1 MTDTRAHI
9 VAWLAETLGELQLT
23 TSAAPVDET
32 TGLLG
37 RGIGLDSMEVL
48 QLVVAAEERFDL
60 TVDEREL
67 KPQYFRTVGAFA
79 TFLEERM
86 PPP

>member
-1 MTDTRAHI
+1 MTATRLEI
-9 VAWLAETLGELQLT
+9 MTWVAEMLHQLQLT
-23 TSAAPVDET
+23 DPAEPVDET

-60 TVDEREL
+60 TVDESEL
-67 KPQYFRTVGAFA
+67 KPDYFRTVGAFA
-79 TFLEERM
+79 DFLEGRIHS
-86 PPP
+86 

>member
-1 MTDTRAHI
+1 MTATRLEI
-9 VAWLAETLGELQLT
+9 VAWVTELLRELQLT
-23 TSAAPVDET
+23 SATEPVGET

-60 TVDEREL
+60 TVDESQLRPE
-67 KPQYFRTVGAFA
+67 YFRTVGAFA

-86 PPP
+86 SST

>member
-1 MTDTRAHI
+1 MTETRVEI
-9 VAWLAETLGELQLT
+9 VAWVAETLRELQLT
-23 TSAAPVDET
+23 TSAEPVDEA

-60 TVDEREL
+60 TVDESQL
-67 KPQYFRTVGAFA
+67 KPEYFRTVGAFT
-79 TFLEERM
+79 TFLEERVSSS
-86 PPP
+86 

>member
-1 MTDTRAHI
+1 MTATRPEI
-9 VAWLAETLGELQLT
+9 VAWIAAMLRELHLT
-23 TSAAPVDET
+23 ATADPVEET

-60 TVDEREL
+60 TVDESQLRPE
-67 KPQYFRTVGAFA
+67 YFRTVGAFA
-79 TFLEERM
+79 TFLQERM
-86 PPP
+86 SST

>member
-1 MTDTRAHI
+1 MTATRPQI
-9 VAWLAETLGELQLT
+9 VAWIADTLPELHLT
-23 TSAAPVDET
+23 ASADQVDET

-60 TVDEREL
+60 TVDESQLRPE
-67 KPQYFRTVGAFA
+67 YFRTVGAFA
-79 TFLEERM
+79 TFLQERM
-86 PPP
+86 SAT